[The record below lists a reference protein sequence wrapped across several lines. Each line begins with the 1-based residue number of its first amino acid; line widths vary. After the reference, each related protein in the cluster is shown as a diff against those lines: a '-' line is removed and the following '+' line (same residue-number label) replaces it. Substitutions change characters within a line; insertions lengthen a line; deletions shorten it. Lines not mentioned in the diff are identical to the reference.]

1 MTIYN
6 ITINSKNL
14 NISISKN
21 DKKPMLSTKS
31 ELRGFYGHRL
41 WFKGSYLFTRK
52 NIGGQ
57 RQTEKRT
64 ERDPDRKN
72 HTESLL
78 ISCHGQ
84 EADKNIHTTL

>member
-41 WFKGSYLFTRK
+41 WFKGSCLFTRK

-64 ERDPDRKN
+64 ERDPERKN